1 MTKPTVT
8 KVWISGV
15 IVMVAG
21 LVFGGIFLALMLIN
35 GGHWEP
41 VAGTNNSNFVPNQ
54 DNYFWTTLSLMI
66 TGFSIAAVGGLVQ
79 VVAWI
84 GALANTSRL
93 QDRTWFLILLIG
105 GLVGLGTGFVG
116 LAAMVAYLVAGPV
129 DAALATPYPPSAG
142 AFGAAVHARTDGI
155 AVRRGDVG
163 QPIGRRTA
171 SYQRVMN
178 PNPMAQ
184 RGLQL
189 AWNDEAAAGGRIT

>member
-41 VAGTNNSNFVPNQ
+41 VAGTNSSNFVPNQ

-93 QDRTWFLILLIG
+93 QDRTWFLILLVG

-116 LAAMVAYLVAGPV
+116 FAAMVAYLVAGPA
-129 DAALATPYPPSAG
+129 DAALATPYPPYPRRLRSG
-142 AFGAAVHARTDGI
+142 RPRSHRRHSS
-155 AVRRGDVG
+155 RRGDVG
-163 QPIGRRTA
+163 HSWDGIWRAMRE
-171 SYQRVMN
+171 S
-178 PNPMAQ
+178 
-184 RGLQL
+184 
-189 AWNDEAAAGGRIT
+189 